1 MPNVALPPSAS
12 PSPEPGLLCSTISSS
27 AGEPL
32 FGTATLAQVWFILEH
47 PDVYGSKA
55 LEESQLPAPV
65 KNHLTSLVKATQGSR
80 IQLIKRDPSSF
91 PEQIHFFVALTTEVQ
106 PHLYEF
112 QLHNYEEIFDL
123 DIQGIIQND
132 NEYST
137 HRREEPLYLVCT
149 NGRRDPC
156 CAKYGLSFNNSLSA
170 QEPYATWQTSHVG
183 GHRFAPN
190 LVSFPYGCFYG
201 RLEEAEIELVLDAHR
216 REQFYIKKFRGRSC
230 FPEGVQAAEY
240 FLHQQSGQRKISSFS
255 LDRSVAIGE
264 DRLEVYF
271 LERAAGMTHRLV
283 IRSASL
289 ESEVLTSCRDTEK
302 SRVIQFSLE
311 TYQTLND
318 LGEIGSVGG

>member
-1 MPNVALPPSAS
+1 MPNTASPPSAS
-12 PSPEPGLLCSTISSS
+12 PSPEPGLLCSTTSSS

-32 FGTATLAQVWFILEH
+32 AGTATQAQVWFLLEH

-55 LEESQLPAPV
+55 LEESQLPVPV

-91 PEQIHFFVALTTEVQ
+91 PEKIHFFVAVTTEIQ
-106 PHLYEF
+106 PRLYEF
-112 QLHNYEEIFDL
+112 QLLDYEEIFDL
-123 DIQGIIQND
+123 DIREIIQNE
-132 NEYST
+132 NENSS
-137 HRREEPLYLVCT
+137 HRHEGSLYLVCT

-156 CAKYGLSFNNSLSA
+156 CAKYGLSFYNSLSA
-170 QEPYATWQTSHVG
+170 EEPHATWQTSHVG

-190 LVSFPYGCFYG
+190 LVSFPYGLFYG

-216 REQFYIKKFRGRSC
+216 REQFYINKFRGRSC
-230 FPEGVQAAEY
+230 FPERLQAAEY

-255 LDRSVAIGE
+255 LDRSVAIGD
-264 DRLEVYF
+264 DRWEVYF
-271 LERAAGMTHRLV
+271 LERAAGMTHNLV

-302 SRVIQFSLE
+302 SRVMQFSLE
-311 TYQTLND
+311 AYQTLKD
-318 LGEIGSVGG
+318 